1 MSLNLDIYKYF
12 SHWEIL
18 FVYLFISPWNF
29 ILSYLKNFALTYLGS
44 ILHYSSYQFIVTFIL
59 ATFLTT
65 L

>member
-1 MSLNLDIYKYF
+1 MLLNLDIYKYF

-18 FVYLFISPWNF
+18 CLFISPWNF
-29 ILSYLKNFALTYLGS
+29 ILSYLKDFALIYPGS
-44 ILHYSSYQFIVTFIL
+44 TLHCSSYQFIVTFIL